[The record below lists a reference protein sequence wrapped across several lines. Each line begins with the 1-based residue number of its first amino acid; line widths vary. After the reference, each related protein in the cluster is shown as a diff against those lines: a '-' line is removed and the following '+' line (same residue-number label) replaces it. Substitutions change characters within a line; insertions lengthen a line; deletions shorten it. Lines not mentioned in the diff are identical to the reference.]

1 VLRRHSLSE
10 RFTNAWVSGLFLGA
24 LLFGAVGL
32 TGCSSVQ
39 VAPNAPGHEAVAAPI
54 LFAQLQEDTERGPEA
69 TASDALGAS
78 EEEEFEDF
86 DEEFDEFY
94 DFEEEID
101 QIADPLEPV
110 NRAFFWFNDKLY
122 FYFFKPIA
130 TGYRFVL
137 PQPIRVGIRNFFDN
151 LASPIR
157 IVNCILQGKPQSFS
171 DEFVRFF
178 VNSTIG
184 MAGFLDVATH
194 KLELKKRQEDFGQ
207 TLAVWG
213 VPPGFYIN
221 WPLLGPY
228 TATDFVGWVGDRFL
242 DPVTYVSLNFGEWI
256 AIKGTDLVNETSLS
270 IGDYEDLKEAALDPY
285 MAMRDAYYQ
294 YRKNLIAE

>member
-1 VLRRHSLSE
+1 MGISE
-10 RFTNAWVSGLFLGA
+10 RFSNSRVSGLILAA
-24 LLFGAVGL
+24 LLYCGAAT

-39 VAPNAPGHEAVAAPI
+39 VSRNPLGPEVASPPI
-54 LFAQLQEDTERGPEA
+54 LFAELEQGAEQGPAA
-69 TASDALGAS
+69 TANDALGAPA
-78 EEEEFEDF
+78 EGEAEEVEEEFD
-86 DEEFDEFY
+86 DEH
-94 DFEEEID
+94 DFEEKID
-101 QIADPLEPV
+101 QIADPLEPL

-130 TGYRFVL
+130 TGYKFVL

-151 LASPIR
+151 LAGPIR
-157 IVNCILQGKPQSFS
+157 IANCVLQGKKQAFS

-184 MAGFLDVATH
+184 MAGFLDVATS
-194 KLELKKRQEDFGQ
+194 KLEIRKHQEDFGQ

-221 WPLLGPY
+221 WPVLGPF
-228 TATDFVGWVGDRFL
+228 TATDTVGWVGDRYL
-242 DPVTYVSLNFGEWI
+242 DPVTYISFSFGEWI
-256 AIKGTDLVNETSLS
+256 AIKGTDQVNETSLS
-270 IGDYEDLKEAALDPY
+270 IGEYEDLKEAALDPY
-285 MAMRDAYYQ
+285 VALRDAYYQ

>member
-1 VLRRHSLSE
+1 MILSD
-10 RFTNAWVSGLFLGA
+10 RFFDALVPGLFLGA
-24 LLFGAVGL
+24 LLIGAAGI
-32 TGCSSVQ
+32 TGCSSIQ
-39 VAPNAPGHEAVAAPI
+39 VARNAPGPDAAATPL
-54 LFAQLQEDTERGPEA
+54 LFAQLQKDTDQGSEP
-69 TASDALGAS
+69 TASDALSAS

-86 DEEFDEFY
+86 DDFD

-130 TGYRFVL
+130 KGYRFVL
-137 PQPIRVGIRNFFDN
+137 PEPIRVGIRNFFDN
-151 LASPIR
+151 LAGPIR

-194 KLELKKRQEDFGQ
+194 KLELKKHQEDFGQ

-213 VPPGFYIN
+213 VPPGFYMN

-228 TATDFVGWVGDRFL
+228 TATDFVGWAGDRFL
-242 DPVTYVSLNFGEWI
+242 DPVTYVSFDLGEWI
-256 AIKGTDLVNETSLS
+256 AIKGVDLVNETSLQ
-270 IGDYEDLKEAALDPY
+270 IGEYEDLKEAALDPY
-285 MAMRDAYYQ
+285 VALRDAYYQ

>member
-1 VLRRHSLSE
+1 MSLSE
-10 RFTNAWVSGLFLGA
+10 RFTNARVSGLFLGA

-39 VAPNAPGHEAVAAPI
+39 VAPNAPGNEAAAAPI
-54 LFAQLQEDTERGPEA
+54 PFAQLQEDKERGPEA

-78 EEEEFEDF
+78 EGEEFYDF
-86 DEEFDEFY
+86 DEEFDEFD

-101 QIADPLEPV
+101 QIADPLEPL
-110 NRAFFWFNDKLY
+110 NRASFWFNDKLY
-122 FYFFKPIA
+122 FYFLKPIA
-130 TGYRFVL
+130 SGYRFVL
-137 PQPIRVGIRNFFDN
+137 PQPVRIGISNFFDN
-151 LASPIR
+151 LAGPIR

-184 MAGFLDVATH
+184 VAGFLDVASQ
-194 KLELKKRQEDFGQ
+194 KLELKKHQEDFGQ

-213 VPPGFYIN
+213 LPPGFYMN
-221 WPLLGPY
+221 WPVLGPF
-228 TATDFVGWVGDRFL
+228 TAADSIGWVGDRFI
-242 DPVTYVSLNFGEWI
+242 DPVTYISLSFGEWL
-256 AIKGTDLVNETSLS
+256 ARKGVDLVNETSLS
-270 IGDYEDLKEAALDPY
+270 IGEYEDLKEAALDPY
-285 MAMRDAYYQ
+285 VALRDAYYQ

>member
-1 VLRRHSLSE
+1 MGVLERFCVLRVPGFISFVLLS
-10 RFTNAWVSGLFLGA
+10 
-24 LLFGAVGL
+24 GAVCL

-39 VAPNAPGHEAVAAPI
+39 VARNDSGVAAGSRPI
-54 LFAQLQEDTERGPEA
+54 QLARLQDDGTREQA
-69 TASDALGAS
+69 TASDASSAS
-78 EEEEFEDF
+78 QEEEFEDF
-86 DEEFDEFY
+86 DEEFEDFE

-101 QIADPLEPV
+101 QIADPFEPV

-122 FYFFKPIA
+122 FYFLKPIA
-130 TGYRFVL
+130 KGYRFVL
-137 PQPIRVGIRNFFDN
+137 PQPIRVGIGNFFNN
-151 LASPIR
+151 LAGPIR

-184 MAGFLDVATH
+184 MAGFLDVASN
-194 KLELKKRQEDFGQ
+194 KLELKKHQEDFGQ

-213 VPPGFYIN
+213 LPPGFYLN
-221 WPLLGPY
+221 VPVLGPF
-228 TATDFVGWVGDRFL
+228 TAADGIGWVGDRFI
-242 DPVTYVSLNFGEWI
+242 DPVTYISLGFGEWL

-270 IGDYEDLKEAALDPY
+270 IGEYEDLKEAALDPY
-285 MAMRDAYYQ
+285 VALRDAYYQ